1 MKIKIFLSFTVTLFV
16 LSVFF
21 LGLSTNNKYETTNLL
36 GNKIESFEV
45 NSLNDNSQI
54 KSSLF
59 SQNNYTL
66 INFWASWCAPC
77 RIEHKFLLLLKNNSQ
92 VKILGINFKD
102 KKNKAIYFLKK
113 LDNPYHYL
121 AEDTDGRVSI
131 KLGIYGI
138 PESILIDKDLKI
150 IKKYVG
156 PLNEQDYKEIL
167 KITNSL

>member
-36 GNKIESFEV
+36 GNEIESFEV

-54 KSSLF
+54 KSSIF

-77 RIEHKFLLLLKNNSQ
+77 
-92 VKILGINFKD
+92 KILGINFKD
-102 KKNKAIYFLKK
+102 KKNNALNFLKT
-113 LDNPYHYL
+113 LNNPYHYL
-121 AEDTDGRVSI
+121 AKDTDGRVSI

-167 KITNSL
+167 KITN

>member
-36 GNKIESFEV
+36 GNEIESFEV

-54 KSSLF
+54 KSSIF

-102 KKNKAIYFLKK
+102 KKIML
-113 LDNPYHYL
+113 
-121 AEDTDGRVSI
+121 
-131 KLGIYGI
+131 
-138 PESILIDKDLKI
+138 
-150 IKKYVG
+150 
-156 PLNEQDYKEIL
+156 
-167 KITNSL
+167 

>member
-36 GNKIESFEV
+36 GNEIESFEV

-54 KSSLF
+54 KSSIF

-92 VKILGINFKD
+92 VKILGINYKN
-102 KKNKAIYFLKK
+102 KKNNALNFLKT
-113 LDNPYHYL
+113 LNNPYHYL
-121 AEDTDGRVSI
+121 AKDTDGRVSI

-167 KITNSL
+167 KITN